1 MVGTEPTRT
10 LAMGRAMTEK
20 SVILGRPAG
29 RNTGADSRTTGATH
43 GNLSEQEIVSAAL
56 RVIHQDGLEKL
67 SMRRLSRELGVS
79 AMAPYYY
86 VTDKHE
92 LLDLVATEALG
103 GITAPD
109 PGPAWTE
116 RLRLLID
123 QIDERLSTYPGLGEV
138 LLDRMLKSQRHLV
151 ALVMDI
157 LFDAGFSDRNVYCAY
172 ATIHT
177 YLYGRSGVTT
187 QDPTIPDRNSL
198 PEPIAR
204 ATEHI
209 DRIHGSDVY
218 RFGVATLIAGL
229 QAQLELQQEHQQ
241 D

>member
-1 MVGTEPTRT
+1 
-10 LAMGRAMTEK
+10 MTDK

-56 RVIHQDGLEKL
+56 RVIHQDGLDKL

-109 PGPAWTE
+109 PGPDWTE
-116 RLRLLID
+116 RLRVVID

-138 LLDRMLKSQRHLV
+138 LLDRMLRSQRHLV

-187 QDPTIPDRNSL
+187 QDPSIPDRTSL

-204 ATEHI
+204 ATAHL
-209 DRIHGSDVY
+209 DRIHGPDVY

-229 QAQLELQQEHQQ
+229 QAQLERQREQQQ

>member
-1 MVGTEPTRT
+1 
-10 LAMGRAMTEK
+10 MTDK
-20 SVILGRPAG
+20 SVILGRPAR
-29 RNTGADSRTTGATH
+29 RNVGADSRTTGTTH
-43 GNLSEQEIVSAAL
+43 GNLSEQEIVNAAL
-56 RVIHQDGLEKL
+56 RVIHQDGLDKL

-92 LLDLVATEALG
+92 LLDLVATAALG
-103 GITAPD
+103 GITAPE
-109 PGPAWTE
+109 PGPDWTE
-116 RLRLLID
+116 RLRNLID

-138 LLDRMLKSQRHLV
+138 LLDRMLRSQRHLV

-157 LFDAGFSDRNVYCAY
+157 LFEAGFTDRNVYCAY

-187 QDPTIPDRNSL
+187 QDPPTPDRSVL
-198 PEPIAR
+198 PESIAR
-204 ATEHI
+204 ATAHI
-209 DRIHGSDVY
+209 DRIHGHDVY

-229 QAQLELQQEHQQ
+229 KAQLERQGEAQHE
-241 D
+241 